1 MTPDIN
7 PKQQEQLVIQHVNAL
22 MEHFDCVQI
31 LVSSSIPDG
40 TSNVFIGGGNW
51 FARQGMA
58 HEFIRKDKAQT
69 DAREISLAIQ
79 STPPDDGEE
88 WKK

>member
-1 MTPDIN
+1 MTPDIK
-7 PKQQEQLVIQHVNAL
+7 PAAQERLVTQHVNAL
-22 MEHFDCVQI
+22 LEHFDCVQI
-31 LVSSSIPDG
+31 LVSSTIPEG

-69 DAREISLAIQ
+69 DAREISRAIQ
-79 STPPDDGEE
+79 PPPDDGEE
-88 WKK
+88 WKQP